1 MIECH
6 CCCRKLA
13 QREAGTIYPKRDEE
27 KHGGL
32 NILEVITALLL
43 PHAPRMQR
51 LNLSLLRLAEALINK
66 AVYKV
71 PRNQSPPLYRLVSR
85 VFKTRGSNAQNLQ
98 SCDFAV
104 WWSDCV
110 AVLEPLIDSYKFRRA
125 QREDEGLK
133 VSVRH
138 NPWWQT
144 FLHQCCVC
152 SNQSSVIS
160 RYAKVVCQQQ
170 AV

>member
-13 QREAGTIYPKRDEE
+13 QREAATIYPKRDRE

-32 NILEVITALLL
+32 NILEVITAPLLSPAPKCWTPRHISLLL
-43 PHAPRMQR
+43 V
-51 LNLSLLRLAEALINK
+51 EALINK

-71 PRNQSPPLYRLVSR
+71 PCNQSPPLYQLVSR
-85 VFKTRGSNAQNLQ
+85 VFKSGGSNARNLQ

-110 AVLEPLIDSYKFRRA
+110 AALEPLIDSYKFRRA

-133 VSVRH
+133 VSVQH
-138 NPWWQT
+138 NPRWQT
-144 FLHQCCVC
+144 SLRQHREY
-152 SNQSSVIS
+152 SNQSVLKLFV
-160 RYAKVVCQQQ
+160 RDGH
-170 AV
+170 

>member
-1 MIECH
+1 M
-6 CCCRKLA
+6 
-13 QREAGTIYPKRDEE
+13 P
-27 KHGGL
+27 
-32 NILEVITALLL
+32 
-43 PHAPRMQR
+43 R

-110 AVLEPLIDSYKFRRA
+110 AVLEPLIDSYEFRRA

-133 VSVRH
+133 VSIRH

-144 FLHQCCVC
+144 LLHQCRVC
-152 SNQSSVIS
+152 SNQSPLCQSCLPTAGSIRHHYGASPECLYQMHMFATLYLWLSVRLKCSSVREQSCNILHVS
-160 RYAKVVCQQQ
+160 
-170 AV
+170 

>member
-13 QREAGTIYPKRDEE
+13 QREAGTIYPKRDME

-43 PHAPRMQR
+43 PRAPECRDS
-51 LNLSLLRLAEALINK
+51 NLSLLRLAEALINK

-85 VFKTRGSNAQNLQ
+85 VFKTQGSNAQDLQ

-104 WWSDCV
+104 WWSDCA

-125 QREDEGLK
+125 QQEDEGLK
-133 VSVRH
+133 VSVRR

-144 FLHQCCVC
+144 FLHQRCEY
-152 SNQSSVIS
+152 SNPSLL
-160 RYAKVVCQQQ
+160 C
-170 AV
+170 